1 VKKLLIKNAKF
12 VVETFTLAIVKTFTF
27 AMARRLKMSSR
38 YAIDVPNGH
47 DPESNMITY
56 GIYQSKEEA
65 IKYAKHLFGSDD
77 EGRVLIVTEFE
88 EWEDE

>member
-1 VKKLLIKNAKF
+1 
-12 VVETFTLAIVKTFTF
+12 
-27 AMARRLKMSSR
+27 MSKQ

-56 GIYQSKEEA
+56 DYYDTKEEA
-65 IKYAKHLFGSDD
+65 IKYAKHLFGADD

-88 EWEDE
+88 GYEDESR